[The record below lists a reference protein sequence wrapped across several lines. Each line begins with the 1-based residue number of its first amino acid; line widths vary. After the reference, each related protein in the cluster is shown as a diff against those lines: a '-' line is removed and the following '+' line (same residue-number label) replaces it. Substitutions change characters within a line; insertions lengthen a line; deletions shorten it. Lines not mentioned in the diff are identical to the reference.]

1 MFTESFLK
9 IFARLHSTLHYS
21 KRKTGCSFSFV
32 CAPNQFVSFGSLCSM
47 FNAVCVPELLVS
59 VGTVCSITDVSAVVC
74 LTILQQHLDMGSEQ
88 EDQVRINL
96 YAG

>member
-1 MFTESFLK
+1 MLALNYT
-9 IFARLHSTLHYS
+9 
-21 KRKTGCSFSFV
+21 CSQRQIGYGFSFV
-32 CAPNQFVSFGSLCSM
+32 CAPNQLVSFGTLCSM
-47 FNAVCVPELLVS
+47 FDVLAVCVPELLVS

-74 LTILQQHLDMGSEQ
+74 LAILQQHIDMGSEK